1 MNLVSKPIRRD
12 VRALVDMAAGIM
24 AAALLREQEVK
35 VEAVR
40 PPARKRRQDSASI
53 DFHAVAEHHRD
64 IDKRLRNWGDW
75 CNSRAAASSAPMFRM
90 AMPAERARREEY
102 GRLTVQSVDR
112 NDATRIASAVG
123 LLPAPHAHALHWAYV
138 KPVSPWKACQTI
150 NTTMEGLAL
159 LLRDGRQMLI
169 NRGV

>member
-1 MNLVSKPIRRD
+1 MRNLH
-12 VRALVDMAAGIM
+12 ALHDMAAGIM
-24 AAALLREQEVK
+24 AAALLREQEIP
-35 VEAVR
+35 VEQ
-40 PPARKRRQDSASI
+40 PKPAQRKRRNDQAAI
-53 DFHAVAEHHRD
+53 DFHAVLDHQRD
-64 IDKRLRNWGDW
+64 IDKRLRNWGAW

-90 AMPAERARREEY
+90 AMPPDRARREEY
-102 GRLTVQSVDR
+102 GRLTVQTVDR

-123 LLPAPHAHALHWAYV
+123 LLPAPHALALHWAYV
-138 KPVSPWKACQTI
+138 KPVSPWKACQSI